1 MLSRDKVRFKGTGTS
16 QGLQGRDS
24 SLTTFTFSVF
34 RERDNLL
41 WDEKRRREEKKETG
55 WREEMEGRKRA
66 CLCLIILDTLK
77 ENAWGKNMGKR
88 DFQRANL
95 IDRPVAEEVF

>member
-1 MLSRDKVRFKGTGTS
+1 MLGINFLWMKAVSFLSRQRGRGVGGRERGGGGKMLSRDKVRFKGTGTS

-41 WDEKRRREEKKETG
+41 WDEKRRREEKKKQDGE
-55 WREEMEGRKRA
+55 KRWKVGSGHA
-66 CLCLIILDTLK
+66 C
-77 ENAWGKNMGKR
+77 
-88 DFQRANL
+88 
-95 IDRPVAEEVF
+95 V